1 MSATDSTIDVKDNTS
16 GSSKSVAAK
25 LDSSTYYPVHVV
37 TRAVGVDVRNAMV
50 VTTDVASHTLFS
62 APAESPDLSH
72 RVYIGSAQIANDGS
86 SASLVGFYDGS
97 ITSPDVAKAYVKV
110 PANDSRTVVFDPPLQ
125 FTAGNAVNILAA
137 TASTIYVS
145 AQGWNAP

>member
-1 MSATDSTIDVKDNTS
+1 MSDSTIDVKDNTS
-16 GSSKSVAAK
+16 GTSKSIASK
-25 LDSSTYYPVHVV
+25 LSSSTYYPVHVV
-37 TRAVGVDVRNAMV
+37 TRAIGADIRNAMT

-62 APAESPDLSH
+62 APTSSPDLSE
-72 RVYIGSAQIANDGS
+72 RVYIGSAQIANKGG

-97 ITSPDVAKAYVKV
+97 ITSPDVAKTYVMV
-110 PANDSRTVVFDPPLQ
+110 PATNSITVVFDPPLQ
-125 FTAGNAVNILAA
+125 FTAGNAVNILAD

>member
-1 MSATDSTIDVKDNTS
+1 MSATDTTIAVRDFTTGSAKD
-16 GSSKSVAAK
+16 VAAK
-25 LDSSTYYPVHVV
+25 LDSSTYYPVHVQA
-37 TRAVGVDVRNAMV
+37 RAIGVDIRNAMV
-50 VTTDVASHTLFS
+50 VTTDVSSHALFS

-72 RVYIGSAQIANDGS
+72 RVYIGSIQIANDGS
-86 SASLVGFYDGS
+86 SASLVGIYDGS
-97 ITSPDVAKAYVKV
+97 ITSPDVAKAYIKV